1 MRRRSKYAMTA
12 IIVVAVVIVFTVV
25 PVVLWFNAYSP
36 LHMTTPHETTI
47 FSVCRSMS
55 CVTLGFGVTYKSAG
69 QYNVWYLGCDPQILV
84 PV

>member
-1 MRRRSKYAMTA
+1 MRRRSKYALAA
-12 IIVVAVVIVFTVV
+12 IIGVAAVIVFAVV
-25 PVVLWFNAYSP
+25 PVVFWFNAYSP
-36 LHMTTPHETTI
+36 VNTTMPQSPI
-47 FSVCRSMS
+47 FSVHRSMS